1 MGTKDS
7 FESTGLLSRIYFNL
21 DTQDK
26 VMHNQCWS
34 KARVKRAYQPGSTK
48 ESYKDESTN
57 IVHVAKEGQSDY
69 FKEGD

>member
-7 FESTGLLSRIYFNL
+7 FESIGFLSRTNFNL
-21 DTQDK
+21 DTQTK
-26 VMHNQCWS
+26 VRHNQPKS
-34 KARVKRAYQPGSTK
+34 NK

-69 FKEGD
+69 FKEGDKNG